1 MSYLPPALWNM
12 NLPPII
18 QILVTPILGLILHVY
33 IYIIG
38 LKSPPIAM
46 IGLTTVRFMIIIP
59 YHDNTYAFH
68 KHYQLTIGHYPIM
81 FGLTLLTTTINTVND

>member
-1 MSYLPPALWNM
+1 MEYESSPNYSNIGNPYTWLNPPC
-12 NLPPII
+12 I
-18 QILVTPILGLILHVY
+18 Y